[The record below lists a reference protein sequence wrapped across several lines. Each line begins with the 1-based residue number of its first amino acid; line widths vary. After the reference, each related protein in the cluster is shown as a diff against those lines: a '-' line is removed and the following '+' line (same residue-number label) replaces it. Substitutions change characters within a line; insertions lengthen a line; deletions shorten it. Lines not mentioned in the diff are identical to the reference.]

1 MNMAGLSAL
10 LHKEASA
17 EIEAILSEARK
28 QASEILEN
36 AKAEAKATVAAR
48 ERSAAQQ
55 RDARLVRAR
64 SAAQLAASALK
75 LNAQHDGIQQVFE
88 GVKTKITELI
98 ADPQGYALVFEKLLK
113 EAVGSVEGQEL
124 QGIVVGT
131 TDQELAE
138 KVAAELGL
146 KAPVSTDATLT
157 GGVRVRTD
165 RNSVENTLFGR
176 LESLQD
182 DLAAEVSAVL
192 FDKAD

>member
-88 GVKTKITELI
+88 GVKAKITELI

>member
-146 KAPVSTDATLT
+146 KAPVSTDANLQ

-192 FDKAD
+192 FDKAE

>member
-36 AKAEAKATVAAR
+36 AKAEAKAAVAAR

-146 KAPVSTDATLT
+146 KAPVSTDANLQ

-192 FDKAD
+192 FDKAE